1 MKSIIH
7 YSLLVFTFAILAIG
21 CINSGSE
28 AKKTGL
34 APNVT
39 DGPFTTIILTE
50 THEVDLYRQRGL
62 VSIVD
67 LSNDTKQDCTATFVE
82 NNGILTASLLDG
94 RTLTANL
101 KAGTFEIASK

>member
-28 AKKTGL
+28 VKKTGL

-67 LSNDTKQDCTATFVE
+67 LSDDTKQGLHGHFCRKQRHPYRFFV
-82 NNGILTASLLDG
+82 GWSDVDG
-94 RTLTANL
+94 
-101 KAGTFEIASK
+101 KFAGGNV